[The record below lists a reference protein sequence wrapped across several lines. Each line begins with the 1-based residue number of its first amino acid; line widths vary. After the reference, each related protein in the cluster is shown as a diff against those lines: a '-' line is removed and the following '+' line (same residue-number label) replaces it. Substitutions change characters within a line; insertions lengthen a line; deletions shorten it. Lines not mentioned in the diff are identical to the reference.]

1 MAGGGRCCRASP
13 SPGRTDAVLASFISC
28 CTVFYKH
35 KTTTFITLLAPCAC
49 SSPWTTELGKY
60 CAYLFSVFFS
70 VSSRLLG
77 YPCRCVARA
86 TLLARSFFLSFFL
99 YFSIRVCARRAA
111 AFVAEGWNEGSKATT
126 IRDRRIRGAPKI
138 QNKSRLS
145 NLSQAKPV
153 HTKRKDERREKKRR
167 LKCSSSCF
175 FPCSFLQNWNAKR
188 YSTLF
193 FSLKVIVKSF
203 DSVQTKMRK

>member
-1 MAGGGRCCRASP
+1 ML
-13 SPGRTDAVLASFISC
+13 VLLLEQLNLVN
-28 CTVFYKH
+28 TVRIYSV
-35 KTTTFITLLAPCAC
+35 C
-49 SSPWTTELGKY
+49 SSL
-60 CAYLFSVFFS
+60 
-70 VSSRLLG
+70 SRLVCLVTLVVASLG
-77 YPCRCVARA
+77 QLCS
-86 TLLARSFFLSFFL
+86 LALSFFL

-188 YSTLF
+188 YSTLI